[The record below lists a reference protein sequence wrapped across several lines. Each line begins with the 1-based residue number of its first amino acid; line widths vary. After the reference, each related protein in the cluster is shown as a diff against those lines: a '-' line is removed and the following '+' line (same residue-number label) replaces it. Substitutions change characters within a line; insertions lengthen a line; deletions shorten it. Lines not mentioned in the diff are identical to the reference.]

1 MPEVE
6 DFDVS
11 DWLSRLDISSIPDF
25 NDKVQ
30 ECEFFFNLLSVETDR
45 SKFRWLLSGF
55 LNAAYSFF
63 ESSALTAHFRYTDL
77 DGESYKDH
85 LGLEILR
92 RHVMVEQRKNNPNF
106 VKTAGRTPI
115 TKKLY
120 EIRKR
125 STHHFPLC
133 IMTVGDSIPEDF
145 QVGDMRGEGIPIMP
159 LCREIAR
166 LIQGIYA
173 EIND

>member
-1 MPEVE
+1 MSSIE
-6 DFDVS
+6 DFDVN

-30 ECEFFFNLLSVETDR
+30 ECEFFFSLLSVETDR

-63 ESSALTAHFRYTDL
+63 ESSALTAHFRFTDA
-77 DGESYKDH
+77 DGEPYEDH
-85 LGLEILR
+85 LGLEVLR
-92 RHVMVEQRKNNPNF
+92 RHVKVEQRKNNPNY
-106 VKTAGRTPI
+106 VKTAGLTPT

-120 EIRKR
+120 DIRKR

-133 IMTVGDSIPEDF
+133 IMAVGDSLPEDF
-145 QVGDMRGEGIPIMP
+145 HVGDMQEEGTPIMP
-159 LCREIAR
+159 LCRDITK
-166 LIQGIYA
+166 LIQDIYT